1 MNTIRILSAFGVLL
15 AFVVIALGAWT
26 RLADAGLGC
35 PDWPGCYGFV
45 TFPTTASE
53 IAQAEALYP
62 DSPVEID
69 KIIPEVVHR
78 YFAASLGLLA
88 IVILFF
94 SLKNNKHIKLSA
106 ALLTVIIGQ
115 GIFGYLTVSL
125 KLYPL
130 IVTGHLFGAMIVTSI
145 FLIMFLNTS
154 NYQYSSNVLRSRRTL
169 IYIGVGLVLGQ
180 IFLGAWT
187 STNYAARAC
196 LDFPL
201 CQGQLIPPTDF
212 SEGFNFLQSLG
223 PNYLFG
229 QLSNEARVAIHLTHR
244 IGAVIVLLYSI
255 FLATK
260 IYSKQTKLF
269 VFTFLGILGIQI
281 FLGINNIISSLPLWN
296 AVAHNMVGVM
306 LFLWFVVMIYFSYK
320 GKNESGSLS

>member
-53 IAQAEALYP
+53 IAQAEVLYP

-145 FLIMFLNTS
+145 FLIIFLNTS

-281 FLGINNIISSLPLWN
+281 FLGINNILSSLPLWN

-320 GKNESGSLS
+320 GKNESGSIS

>member
-45 TFPTTASE
+45 TFPTTPSE
-53 IAQAEALYP
+53 IAQAELLYP

-94 SLKNNKHIKLSA
+94 SLKNNKHIKLSS
-106 ALLTVIIGQ
+106 ALLAVIIGQ

-212 SEGFNFLQSLG
+212 SEGFNFFQSLG

-244 IGAVIVLLYSI
+244 IGAIIVLLYSI

-281 FLGINNIISSLPLWN
+281 FLGINNILSSLPLWN

-320 GKNESGSLS
+320 GKNESGSIS

>member
-1 MNTIRILSAFGVLL
+1 MNMLRILSAFGILL
-15 AFVVIALGAWT
+15 AFVVIGLGAWT

-35 PDWPGCYGFV
+35 PDWPGCYGFI
-45 TFPTTASE
+45 TFPNTANE
-53 IAQAEALYP
+53 IAQAEMLFP
-62 DSPVEID
+62 DSPVEIE

-88 IVILFF
+88 IVILTI
-94 SLKNNKHIKLSA
+94 SLKNNQHIKISSI
-106 ALLTVIIGQ
+106 LLAVIIAQ

-130 IVTGHLFGAMIVTSI
+130 IVTGHLFGAIITTSL
-145 FLIMFLNTS
+145 FLIIFLNTS
-154 NYQYSSNVLRSRRTL
+154 NYKISL
-169 IYIGVGLVLGQ
+169 IRLAEYRYLIFIGFLLVIVQ

-196 LDFPL
+196 LDLPL
-201 CQGQLIPPTDF
+201 CQGQLVPPTNF
-212 SEGFNFLQSLG
+212 AEGFDFFQSLG

-244 IGAVIVLLYSI
+244 VGAIIVLLFSLL
-255 FLATK
+255 LAYK
-260 IYSKQTKLF
+260 IYSKETKNF
-269 VFTFLGILGIQI
+269 VYIFLGILGLQI
-281 FLGINNIISSLPLWN
+281 FLGINNILSSLPLWN

-306 LFLWFVVMIYFSYK
+306 LFLWFVVMLYFSYK
-320 GKNESGSLS
+320 GKNEFNSLS